1 MKDKKDKKMK
11 HSRIISRRM
20 SLEENQEQASR
31 RTSPSYSSISI
42 IFYPPLWTFSKS
54 FVINS

>member
-20 SLEENQEQASR
+20 SLEENQEQALR

-42 IFYPPLWTFSKS
+42 QSLTLDIFKS
-54 FVINS
+54 FVIKS